1 MAQAILGIR
10 EEPELERIDPVE
22 HRPNLVDGD
31 PDFHEI
37 TEAVCR
43 PVEWSPPLGW
53 YLVFSVSV
61 ALLLLFLSSM
71 AWLFWEGI
79 GIWGNNI
86 PVAWG
91 WPIVN
96 FVFWVGIGHAGTLIS
111 AILFL
116 FRQRWRTSINR
127 AAEAMTLFAVICA
140 LIFPTIHTG
149 RPWVIYWT
157 LPIPNQMDM
166 WPQFRSPLMWDVFAV
181 SIYFT
186 VSLIFWYLGLIPDL
200 ATLRDRARDR
210 IRQIAY
216 GIFALGWRGSQ
227 RHWLHYERAYLLLAG
242 LATPLVLSV
251 HSVVSFDFAVA
262 QLPGWHTT
270 IFPPYFVAGAIFS
283 GLAMVVTLMIICRV
297 AFKLEHLITLLH
309 FDRMAKL
316 ILVTGSMVGYSYAIE
331 FFIAWYSGNPYER
344 YVFMN
349 RALGPYAW
357 AYWTMVTCNVV
368 IPQIFWWKKAR
379 TDTLILFVVSIFIN
393 IGMWFERFVIVVTSQ
408 HRDFLPSSWGYFV
421 PTWWDIAILAG
432 SFGLFFTLFCLF
444 VRFLPMVA
452 MSELKGVL
460 PSAHPHVEH
469 TRELEAATA
478 GANRVEKT
486 SEDWAT
492 DQSEEFSRNLLGV
505 LAQFASPGALVS
517 ACRRVSDAGYSRW
530 DAYSPFPIHG
540 LDRIMRLKR
549 SKVPWFVLIFGL
561 AGAGAGMALQW
572 WTSVIAYPLIVSGKP
587 LFSWP
592 AFVPI
597 MFECGVLGGAVGAIA
612 GFLISSRLPRH
623 HHPVFESETFEKV
636 TDNRFFVFIR
646 SDDPEFKV
654 GTVESLLTQLGA
666 ASVERI

>member
-1 MAQAILGIR
+1 M
-10 EEPELERIDPVE
+10 
-22 HRPNLVDGD
+22 
-31 PDFHEI
+31 
-37 TEAVCR
+37 
-43 PVEWSPPLGW
+43 
-53 YLVFSVSV
+53 
-61 ALLLLFLSSM
+61 
-71 AWLFWEGI
+71 
-79 GIWGNNI
+79 
-86 PVAWG
+86 
-91 WPIVN
+91 
-96 FVFWVGIGHAGTLIS
+96 
-111 AILFL
+111 
-116 FRQRWRTSINR
+116 
-127 AAEAMTLFAVICA
+127 
-140 LIFPTIHTG
+140 
-149 RPWVIYWT
+149 
-157 LPIPNQMDM
+157 
-166 WPQFRSPLMWDVFAV
+166 
-181 SIYFT
+181 
-186 VSLIFWYLGLIPDL
+186 
-200 ATLRDRARDR
+200 
-210 IRQIAY
+210 
-216 GIFALGWRGSQ
+216 
-227 RHWLHYERAYLLLAG
+227 
-242 LATPLVLSV
+242 
-251 HSVVSFDFAVA
+251 
-262 QLPGWHTT
+262 
-270 IFPPYFVAGAIFS
+270 
-283 GLAMVVTLMIICRV
+283 
-297 AFKLEHLITLLH
+297 
-309 FDRMAKL
+309 
-316 ILVTGSMVGYSYAIE
+316 
-331 FFIAWYSGNPYER
+331 
-344 YVFMN
+344 
-349 RALGPYAW
+349 
-357 AYWTMVTCNVV
+357 
-368 IPQIFWWKKAR
+368 
-379 TDTLILFVVSIFIN
+379 
-393 IGMWFERFVIVVTSQ
+393 
-408 HRDFLPSSWGYFV
+408 
-421 PTWWDIAILAG
+421 
-432 SFGLFFTLFCLF
+432 
-444 VRFLPMVA
+444 
-452 MSELKGVL
+452 L